1 MAPRAVGKNAKA
13 VQDVAPRKSE
23 GGSYTLKD
31 IMVGAKL
38 YAEKTTPESGE
49 TEQRQV
55 EVLSIREERQNRLHL
70 LQEMQEKG
78 ADNVEEKE
86 PELHFYVHYCG
97 FNKRLDEWI
106 PSAKLVLS
114 REMELSLI
122 HI

>member
-97 FNKRLDEWI
+97 SVSYTHLTLPTI
-106 PSAKLVLS
+106 LLV
-114 REMELSLI
+114 
-122 HI
+122 